1 MLYLE
6 GALPA
11 WFYKVWGSVTTV
23 PLFKN
28 RVRESLRPVGVMTP
42 LIRTLHSYGIRENRM
57 ALTSFLEPQQLC
69 LSLSGGH
76 KLVNAVRMMLEENP
90 DFVCIKVDLR
100 NAHNEVSRA
109 AIIEELE
116 EEPTLRH
123 LAWHAATVLAPH
135 HGLEIGGI
143 KWGEQ
148 EEGKRQGDGEAPA
161 YFAVAIQKDV
171 RKLDE
176 LVKTS
181 GGASLFGNDDGY
193 VVAPLEVAKDG
204 IRRFKHGLRD
214 RCGLQLQEEK
224 TELYSMAG
232 GS

>member
-1 MLYLE
+1 
-6 GALPA
+6 
-11 WFYKVWGSVTTV
+11 
-23 PLFKN
+23 
-28 RVRESLRPVGVMTP
+28 
-42 LIRTLHSYGIRENRM
+42 
-57 ALTSFLEPQQLC
+57 
-69 LSLSGGH
+69 
-76 KLVNAVRMMLEENP
+76 MMEENP
-90 DFVCIKVDLR
+90 DFVVIKVDLR

-123 LAWHAATVLAPH
+123 LAWHAATVLAPS
-135 HGLEIGGI
+135 HGLEIGGV

-148 EEGKRQGDGEAPA
+148 DEGKSQGDGEAPA

-204 IRRFKHGLRD
+204 ISRFKLGLRVW
-214 RCGLQLQEEK
+214 
-224 TELYSMAG
+224 TTPAG
-232 GS
+232 G